1 MNIQHLRYAVEVER
15 TGSITEAAENLYIT
29 QPSLSKAI
37 REFESSCGVTIFER
51 TPRGVI
57 PTAKGRNLLEHA
69 RAILKQ
75 VSEIETLARDDE
87 PDKQTFSI
95 SIPRGSYI
103 AEGVAR
109 FSATLDFD
117 KSLSIK
123 IRETNSVQT
132 IDLIAEG
139 RFNVGIIRYPV
150 AEEPFFM
157 DYVKRKNM
165 KCEPIWEFEYV
176 VLASSQSP
184 LAYLK
189 NVEEADLQRVVEI
202 YQGDVRTP
210 YLAAPAP
217 EREASR
223 ERQAIYVYERSIQ
236 FEFLANLPNTY
247 MWVSP
252 VPPEPLLRYSLMQRR
267 CDGVMPRHRDVLVYH
282 ADYKLTDLDRRFIDK
297 LFEAKNKV
305 AFTQIN

>member
-37 REFESSCGVTIFER
+37 REFESNCKITIFER

-57 PTAKGRNLLEHA
+57 PTPKGRALLDHA

-75 VSEIETLARDDE
+75 VSEIEAIAGDDE
-87 PDKQTFSI
+87 PGRQVFSI

-109 FSATLDFD
+109 FAATLDFQ
-117 KSLSIK
+117 KSLAVK

-139 RFNVGIIRYPV
+139 RFNMGIIRYPV
-150 AEEPFFM
+150 AEETYFF
-157 DYVKRKNM
+157 DYVKRKGL
-165 KCEPIWEFEYV
+165 KTEPIWEFEYV
-176 VLASSQSP
+176 VLAASQSS

-189 NVEEADLQRVVEI
+189 CVEEADLSELTEI
-202 YQGDVRTP
+202 FQGDVRTP
-210 YLAAPAP
+210 YLASPAP
-217 EREASR
+217 ERELPRA
-223 ERQAIYVYERSIQ
+223 RQAIYVYERSTQ
-236 FEFLANLPNTY
+236 FELLANLPGTY

-267 CDGVMPRHRDVLVYH
+267 CDGVMPRHRDALVYH
-282 ADYKLTDLDRRFIDK
+282 ADYRLTELDRRFIDK

-305 AFTQIN
+305 AFTTIG

>member
-1 MNIQHLRYAVEVER
+1 M
-15 TGSITEAAENLYIT
+15 
-29 QPSLSKAI
+29 
-37 REFESSCGVTIFER
+37 
-51 TPRGVI
+51 I
-57 PTAKGRNLLEHA
+57 PTQKGRNLLEHA

-75 VSEIETLARDDE
+75 VSEIECLARDDE

-109 FSATLDFD
+109 FASTLDFD
-117 KSLSIK
+117 KPLSIK
-123 IRETNSVQT
+123 LRETNSVQT
-132 IDLIAEG
+132 VDLIAEG
-139 RFNVGIIRYPV
+139 RFNMGIIRYPV

-165 KCEPIWEFEYV
+165 KSEPIWEFEYV

-189 NVEEADLQRVVEI
+189 NVEEADLARVVEI
-202 YQGDVRTP
+202 FQGDVRTP
-210 YLAAPAP
+210 YMGAPAP
-217 EREASR
+217 EREMPSQ
-223 ERQAIYVYERSIQ
+223 RQAIYVYERSTQ
-236 FEFLANLPNTY
+236 FELLANLPNTY

-267 CDGVMPRHRDVLVYH
+267 CDGVMPRHKDALIYH
-282 ADYKLTDLDRRFIDK
+282 ADYKLSEFDRRFIDK

-305 AFTQIN
+305 AFTPIN

>member
-1 MNIQHLRYAVEVER
+1 VEVER
-15 TGSITEAAENLYIT
+15 TGSITEAAVNLYIT

-51 TPRGVI
+51 TQRGVI

-117 KSLSIK
+117 RPLSVK

-157 DYVKRKNM
+157 DYLKRKYM

-189 NVEEADLQRVVEI
+189 SVEEADLHQVVEI

-210 YLAAPAP
+210 YLASPAP
-217 EREASR
+217 EREAPR

>member
-1 MNIQHLRYAVEVER
+1 VNIQHLRYAVEVER

-37 REFESSCGVTIFER
+37 REFESNCGVTIFER

-57 PTAKGRNLLEHA
+57 PTAKGRSLLEHA
-69 RAILKQ
+69 RLILKQ
-75 VSEIETLARDDE
+75 VAEIESLARDDE

-109 FSATLDFD
+109 FAATLDFE
-117 KSLSIK
+117 KPLSIK

-132 IDLIAEG
+132 IDLIADG
-139 RFNVGIIRYPV
+139 RFNMGIIRYPV

-157 DYVKRKNM
+157 DYVKRKGM
-165 KCEPIWEFEYV
+165 KTEPIWEFEYV

-189 NVEEADLQRVVEI
+189 TVEEPDLRRMVEI
-202 YQGDVRTP
+202 FQGDVRTP

-217 EREASR
+217 ERGRAPA
-223 ERQAIYVYERSIQ
+223 RQAICAYERSTQ
-236 FEFLANLPNTY
+236 FELLANIPNTY
-247 MWVSP
+247 LWVSP
-252 VPPEPLLRYSLMQRR
+252 VPPEPLLRYSLVQRR
-267 CDGVMPRHRDVLVYH
+267 CDGVRSRHRDALVYH
-282 ADYKLTDLDRRFIDK
+282 TAYKLSDCDRRFIDK

-305 AFTQIN
+305 AFTQVN